1 MEKAKTTKKATG
13 SAGQA
18 RATKPNLTSPASK
31 QTSKASSASKQTSKT
46 SSASK
51 LTNPVSRQ
59 TASTVSAPQKTV
71 KVYMNYSYGIYS
83 AHVRYRLDED
93 TVKTLPPDSF
103 IIISSQ

>member
-31 QTSKASSASKQTSKT
+31 QTSKA

>member
-31 QTSKASSASKQTSKT
+31 QTSKASP
-46 SSASK
+46 ASK
-51 LTNPVSRQ
+51 LTNPVNKQ

>member
-18 RATKPNLTSPASK
+18 RATKPKPTSPASK
-31 QTSKASSASKQTSKT
+31 QTSKASSASK
-46 SSASK
+46 
-51 LTNPVSRQ
+51 LTNPVNKQ